1 MINQRLQRGQEIAKA
16 NQIRRIDSNTY
27 VVRSQS
33 SSNNEYY
40 DVLST
45 ELGWICS
52 CPDHMYRGDTCKHI
66 HAVEISL
73 AIRKKVENETIIQPL
88 NIRLCPQCQSD
99 QIVKHR
105 IRHNKYGDI
114 QRYSCRNCYKRF
126 TINLG
131 FERMHATPQIITF
144 AMQLY
149 FTGESFR
156 NVQKFLRLQGVNV
169 SHMGVYKWISRYVG
183 LMQKYLEKI
192 KPNVSDVWRTDE
204 LYIKV
209 KGNNKYLFAL
219 MDDETRFWIAQQ
231 VADKK
236 KTSDIR
242 PLFRE
247 GKEIAG
253 KKPNILISDGAPNFH
268 EAYIKE
274 FWIRKSP
281 RTKYIQH
288 IKLQGDIHNNKMER
302 FNGQVRDREKVM
314 RGLKRQDTPILTGYQ
329 IFHNYIRH
337 HEGLNHKTPAE
348 ACGIKIEGENK
359 WLTLIQNARKTNM
372 KPYS

>member
-16 NQIRRIDSNTY
+16 NHIRRIDSNTY
-27 VVRSQS
+27 VVKPQS
-33 SSNNEYY
+33 ISNNEY

-52 CPDHMYRGDTCKHI
+52 CPDHMYRGVTCKHI

-73 AIRKKVENETIIQPL
+73 VIRNKVENEVVIQPL
-88 NIRLCPQCQSD
+88 NISVCPRCQSE
-99 QIVKHR
+99 QIVKHG

-131 FERMHATPQIITF
+131 FERMHAKPQIITS

-169 SHMGVYKWISRYVG
+169 SHMGVYKWINRYVG

-204 LYIKV
+204 LYLKV

-219 MDDETRFWIAQQ
+219 MDDETRFWIVQQ

-236 KTSDIR
+236 NTSDIR
-242 PLFRE
+242 PLFRQ

-253 KKPNILISDGAPNFH
+253 KKPNVLISDGAPNFH
-268 EAYIKE
+268 DAYKKE
-274 FWIRKSP
+274 FFTVKNP
-281 RTKYIQH
+281 RTKHVQH
-288 IKLQGDIHNNKMER
+288 IRLQGDIHNNKMER
-302 FNGQVRDREKVM
+302 FNGEVRDREKVM
-314 RGLKRQDTPILTGYQ
+314 RGLKRQDTSILTGYQ
-329 IFHNYIRH
+329 IYHNY
-337 HEGLNHKTPAE
+337 
-348 ACGIKIEGENK
+348 
-359 WLTLIQNARKTNM
+359 M
-372 KPYS
+372 